1 MDSKKLRIYIASN
14 VGIDYF
20 FFLGKTL
27 EKAGYAVNPIYSINE
42 IEYRALSKSNRFDK
56 LILRYKMYV
65 KYPFNL
71 FIKALR
77 ANKGATFIVTSNT
90 FFAPFFIV
98 FLFSWKKLK
107 VIHLLYDLFPDAIEI
122 AGIIKT
128 NSLAARIIG
137 FITKNNLSKC
147 QSTVFLGDELKK
159 HAEHRWGK
167 SRSSYVI
174 DISTDLSLYKNRYK
188 PVPKTS
194 KIVIHYGG
202 QLGHLH
208 SPNNIIECVKY
219 IYNSDLSD
227 YFEFNF
233 YVSGSNSEFV
243 SRNLSQYPIKI
254 ISAIPSSEWRV
265 DIEKFHIGLV
275 SLSPGGATVCLPS
288 KTYGM
293 MAGSLAILA
302 IAPIWSDL
310 AHLVISNDCGWVV
323 NNSITENP
331 QEFST
336 NNYLKSVQESKDK
349 NDLVIEFYNTL
360 KSIHSNFEQL
370 EIKRINAFRSIRNK
384 YDIDSIGK
392 KWVEVINQV

>member
-1 MDSKKLRIYIASN
+1 
-14 VGIDYF
+14 
-20 FFLGKTL
+20 
-27 EKAGYAVNPIYSINE
+27 
-42 IEYRALSKSNRFDK
+42 
-56 LILRYKMYV
+56 MYV

-71 FIKALR
+71 FVEAFKAD
-77 ANKGATFIVTSNT
+77 KGATFIVTSNT

-98 FLFSWKKLK
+98 LLFSWKKLK

-128 NSLAARIIG
+128 NSLFARIIG
-137 FITKNNLSKC
+137 IITRKNLSQC
-147 QSTVFLGDELKK
+147 QATVFLGKELKK
-159 HAEHRWGK
+159 HAEFRWGK

-174 DISTDLSLYKNRYK
+174 DISTDLSLYKNGYT

-194 KIVIHYGG
+194 KIIIHYGG

-208 SPNNIIECVKY
+208 SPDNIVECVKY

-310 AHLVISNDCGWVV
+310 ANLVISNDCGWVV
-323 NNSITENP
+323 NNSITEDP
-331 QEFST
+331 QQFNT
-336 NNYLKSVQESKDK
+336 NSYLKSVQESKNK
-349 NDLVIEFYNTL
+349 NDLVVEFYNTL
-360 KSIHSNFEQL
+360 KSIHSNFKQL
-370 EIKRINAFRSIRNK
+370 EIKRMNAFNSIRNK

-392 KWVEVINQV
+392 KWVEVINQL